1 MNNLTIQIDIHDLDD
16 VKKFIKSKKALI
28 NTIKHAV
35 GNTPDKSIRGSLEML
50 ERLEFAP
57 EHIKF
62 D

>member
-1 MNNLTIQIDIHDLDD
+1 MNNVTIQIDIHNLDEAEQ
-16 VKKFIKSKKALI
+16 FINSKKALI

-57 EHIKF
+57 KHIKF